1 MPSVVWYFH
10 VHQPYRIKPYSMFD
24 IGEEHKY
31 FSNSK
36 ETRLDNKVVFQKV
49 AQKCY
54 YPANATWLKLL
65 QQHSELKLSFSISG
79 VFLEQMLEYEPK
91 LLKSFQALVD
101 TGRVE
106 LVGETH
112 YHSLAAV
119 ASETEFERQVLQH
132 QETLLRLFG
141 QKPKAFRNTEL
152 IYNNHIASLAANYGF
167 NTILAEGVDRY
178 LGWRSPNFIYQPVDQ
193 PNIRL
198 LLKNYKLSDDIA
210 FRFSS
215 REWDGWPLTADTY
228 ARWIQAHNGNADVIN
243 LFMDY
248 ETFGE
253 HQWEDSGIFTFLLDL
268 PEKLLARRD
277 IDFMTVSE
285 ASATYEV
292 RDEVD
297 MPELT
302 SWADMERD
310 LSAWLSNPMQHQ
322 ALDSL
327 FALENEVIN
336 TNNSQL
342 IEDWRRLTTSD
353 HFYYMCTKWFADGDV
368 HKYFS
373 PNHTPFEAYTHFMNV
388 LHDLSQRVYAETRKV
403 H

>member
-1 MPSVVWYFH
+1 MLSVVWYFH

-24 IGEEHKY
+24 IGEEHEY
-31 FSNSK
+31 FSESK
-36 ETRLDNKVVFQKV
+36 ESRLDNKVVFQKV

-65 QQHSELKLSFSISG
+65 QQYSELKLSYSLSG
-79 VFLEQMLEYEPK
+79 VFLEQMLEYEPE
-91 LLKSFQALVD
+91 LLKTFQALVD

-119 ASETEFERQVLQH
+119 ASEKEFEYQVLQH
-132 QETLLRLFG
+132 QDTLFRLFG

-152 IYNNHIASLAANYGF
+152 IYNNHIASMAAKMGF
-167 NTILAEGVDRY
+167 STILAEGVERY
-178 LGWRSPNFIYQPVDQ
+178 LGWRSPNFVYQPM
-193 PNIRL
+193 NEHRIKL

-215 REWDGWPLTADTY
+215 KEWDGWPLTAQTY
-228 ARWIQAHNGNADVIN
+228 AKWIQAHNGNADVIN

-253 HQWEDSGIFTFLLDL
+253 HQWEDSGIFHFLQDL
-268 PEKLLARRD
+268 PDKLRADRD
-277 IDFMTVSE
+277 TNFMTVSE
-285 ASATYEV
+285 ASSAYEV
-292 RDEVD
+292 KDEVD

-322 ALDSL
+322 ALESL
-327 FALENEVIN
+327 YALEDDVLN
-336 TNNSQL
+336 TENFQL

-403 H
+403 N